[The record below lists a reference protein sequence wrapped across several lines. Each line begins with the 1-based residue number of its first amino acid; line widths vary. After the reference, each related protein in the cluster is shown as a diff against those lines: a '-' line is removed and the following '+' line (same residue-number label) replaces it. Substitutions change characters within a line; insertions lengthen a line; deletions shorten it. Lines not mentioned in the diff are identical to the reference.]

1 MGLPT
6 QLQGA
11 AMCGR
16 FTLTI
21 DPTNS
26 QDAFGDFIFPGTF
39 APRFNIAP
47 TQPVLAIPNDGKNKA
62 DFFLWGLIPSWSK
75 DPSIANKL
83 INARGE
89 TIAEKPS
96 FRGGFKYKR
105 CLILTD
111 GFYEWKA
118 QEGTKTKT
126 PYFIHMKDRK
136 AFAFAGLWDEWHSPN
151 GDTLRTCTI
160 ITITPNE
167 LMSALHN
174 RMPVILDKKNYAD
187 WLDPAPRTPD
197 SLIPLIQ
204 PYPADKMSAYPVS
217 TMVNSPGNDRAE
229 LVAPLER

>member
-1 MGLPT
+1 
-6 QLQGA
+6 
-11 AMCGR
+11 MCGR
-16 FTLTI
+16 FTLTV
-21 DPTNS
+21 DPAEL
-26 QDAFGDFIFPGTF
+26 QDAFGDYIFPDQF

-47 TQPVLAIPNDGKNKA
+47 SQPVLAIPNNGKNTA
-62 DFFLWGLIPSWSK
+62 DFFMWGLIPSWSK

-118 QEGTKTKT
+118 VQGEKTKT

-136 AFAFAGLWDEWHSPN
+136 PFTFAGLWDEWQSPD
-151 GDTLRTCTI
+151 GGALRTCTI
-160 ITITPNE
+160 ITTEPNE
-167 LMSALHN
+167 LMSTLHN
-174 RMPVILDKKNYAD
+174 RMPVILGPAD
-187 WLDPAPRTPD
+187 YSQWLDPAPRTPE
-197 SLIPLIQ
+197 SLLPLIRSF
-204 PYPADKMSAYPVS
+204 PADRMSAYPVS

-229 LVAPLER
+229 CVLPV